1 MYGLQKEGLES
12 MSNKVREKLDP
23 VDQVIRRLLPE
34 RMTNG
39 TETLLTIE
47 YICGFEL
54 FNTRRYHNYES
65 WSTGYR
71 VTCED
76 IVVEAEDLDDAIRKF
91 EEKYIERSE
100 NEGSNK

>member
-1 MYGLQKEGLES
+1 
-12 MSNKVREKLDP
+12 MSNKTRDKLNE
-23 VDQVIRRLLPE
+23 VDRIIRTLLPE

-54 FNTRRYHNYES
+54 FNTRPYHNYET

-71 VTCED
+71 VSGEGIT
-76 IVVEAEDLDDAIRKF
+76 VEAEDLDDAIRLF
-91 EEKYIERSE
+91 EKRFVDL
-100 NEGSNK
+100 NR